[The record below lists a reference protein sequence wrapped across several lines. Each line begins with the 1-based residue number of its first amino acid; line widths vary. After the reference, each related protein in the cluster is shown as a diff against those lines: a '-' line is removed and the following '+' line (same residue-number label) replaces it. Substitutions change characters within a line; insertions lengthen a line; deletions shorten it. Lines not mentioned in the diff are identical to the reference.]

1 MNITHTHIFI
11 LICILQ
17 VLDVV
22 TTLYC
27 LRKGIGTEANPVMR
41 KLIEKLGSPAVALV
55 VTKVPLV
62 AVLAWAASQGTVS
75 TEVLWGCAAIS
86 ALVAANNLWVIKRGR
101 K

>member
-27 LRKGIGTEANPVMR
+27 LRKGIGKEANPVMR
-41 KLIEKLGSPAVALV
+41 KLMDAVGVKPALFGMKALV
-55 VTKVPLV
+55 IGVTASSMTTTDTTSLW
-62 AVLAWAASQGTVS
+62 VL
-75 TEVLWGCAAIS
+75 AAIS
-86 ALVAANNLWVIKRGR
+86 AVVVINNALVIDRSR

>member
-27 LRKGIGTEANPVMR
+27 LRKGIGKEANPVMR
-41 KLIEKLGSPAVALV
+41 KLMDAGWWARAARAGQAQGSGAR
-55 VTKVPLV
+55 
-62 AVLAWAASQGTVS
+62 TV
-75 TEVLWGCAAIS
+75 
-86 ALVAANNLWVIKRGR
+86 
-101 K
+101 

>member
-1 MNITHTHIFI
+1 MIFI

-41 KLIEKLGSPAVALV
+41 KLMDAVGVKPALLGMKALV
-55 VTKVPLV
+55 IGVTALSMTTTDTTSLW
-62 AVLAWAASQGTVS
+62 VL
-75 TEVLWGCAAIS
+75 AAIS
-86 ALVAANNLWVIKRGR
+86 AVVVINNALVIDRSR